1 MALTTYVSGTV
12 LTAASLNDNLAYA
25 VTVPASTPG
34 GLVFIKTQTIGTTVS
49 SVAVSDAFSA
59 TYDNYF
65 ITINDGISSANGV
78 LTFILTGSTTA
89 YYATRLGI
97 VYSGGTTSFGS
108 DNNAA
113 SVTSAGV
120 SQTSGLYAA
129 ITVANPFIAK
139 PSYGTFSYQGSDGAN
154 GVLGFWNHRV
164 STSFTGFTITP
175 STGTLTGGTIRVYGY
190 ANS

>member
-1 MALTTYVSGTV
+1 MPIPSGYTSGQVVQAVPTGINSALV
-12 LTAASLNDNLAYA
+12 L
-25 VTVPASTPG
+25 
-34 GLVFIKTQTIGTTVS
+34 IKTQTIDS
-49 SVAVSDAFSA
+49 AVSTVEVTDAFSA
-59 TYDNYF
+59 TYDNY
-65 ITINDGISSANGV
+65 NGV
-78 LTFILTGSTTA
+78 LRFILTGSTTA

-97 VYSGGTTSFGS
+97 VYSGAASSFGS

-139 PSYGTFSYQGSDGAN
+139 PSYGTFSYQGSDGSN

-190 ANS
+190 TNS

>member
-1 MALTTYVSGTV
+1 MGIPSGYTSGQVVQAVPTGINSALV
-12 LTAASLNDNLAYA
+12 L
-25 VTVPASTPG
+25 
-34 GLVFIKTQTIGTTVS
+34 IKTQTIDS
-49 SVAVSDAFSA
+49 AVSTVEVTDAFSA

-78 LTFILTGSTTA
+78 LRFILTGSTTA

-97 VYSGGTTSFGS
+97 VYSGAASSFGS

-139 PSYGTFSYQGSDGAN
+139 PSYGTFSYQGSDGSN

-190 ANS
+190 TNS